1 MGIYIGGN
9 ADNNKMHIGSE
20 RPFTLADKKKLDS
33 ASEAAHTHS
42 NKDVLDGITAKNVE
56 QWSKAEANV
65 QSDWLQIDTSADD
78 YIKNKPDLT
87 LKEDKENKVAA
98 ITGTHT
104 GEMYPNVEAVVSY
117 VDGVIDSLNG
127 SWQSNL
133 LDGITWKMG
142 YISALNT
149 GGTAIVDNQ
158 RECMV
163 GESYTADVI
172 PVTKGETYVLTYHF
186 KPNDNN
192 PTAWWAIRTID
203 NNGATTRTVLPLT
216 DYTVDGITYI
226 YTYEYVA
233 GEGVTAIQISGRT
246 NAWYGDKFGSDELAK
261 SAAPDVFSMLL
272 KKEGEPTTSSPMRL
286 LPIVTDDDNG
296 KHITVKDGKW
306 TVAEENGDNMYT
318 NNNIRA
324 VNHRGYCTV
333 APENTLAAYQLSKK
347 MGFEYAECDISFT
360 SDGVAVLL
368 HDGTVDRTSNG
379 TGEIG
384 SLTLEDVKAMDFGSW
399 MSSDYAGE
407 QIPTFEEFI
416 ILCKQIGI
424 HPYIEIKGGLTNEQA
439 TSLIGIVKRYGMHG
453 KVTWISFYPTAL
465 TAIKTVDST
474 ARLGFVTENTSADNI
489 TIANN
494 LKTGDNEVFIDIG
507 YYALTDDF
515 LNLCVENDIP
525 LEAWTINEK
534 TTLITLDPYVSG
546 YTSDSLR
553 ANVVFYNALT

>member
-1 MGIYIGGN
+1 
-9 ADNNKMHIGSE
+9 
-20 RPFTLADKKKLDS
+20 
-33 ASEAAHTHS
+33 
-42 NKDVLDGITAKNVE
+42 
-56 QWSKAEANV
+56 
-65 QSDWLQIDTSADD
+65 
-78 YIKNKPDLT
+78 
-87 LKEDKENKVAA
+87 
-98 ITGTHT
+98 
-104 GEMYPNVEAVVSY
+104 
-117 VDGVIDSLNG
+117 
-127 SWQSNL
+127 
-133 LDGITWKMG
+133 
-142 YISALNT
+142 
-149 GGTAIVDNQ
+149 
-158 RECMV
+158 
-163 GESYTADVI
+163 
-172 PVTKGETYVLTYHF
+172 
-186 KPNDNN
+186 
-192 PTAWWAIRTID
+192 
-203 NNGATTRTVLPLT
+203 
-216 DYTVDGITYI
+216 
-226 YTYEYVA
+226 
-233 GEGVTAIQISGRT
+233 
-246 NAWYGDKFGSDELAK
+246 
-261 SAAPDVFSMLL
+261 
-272 KKEGEPTTSSPMRL
+272 
-286 LPIVTDDDNG
+286 
-296 KHITVKDGKW
+296 
-306 TVAEENGDNMYT
+306 
-318 NNNIRA
+318 
-324 VNHRGYCTV
+324 
-333 APENTLAAYQLSKK
+333 